1 MAHPFLPSA
10 SLRSRFDL
18 YLNPTELS
26 QIKAQA
32 ATVHLSTSAF
42 IRNAALSRR
51 IEPPPSLINL
61 EAWRSL
67 AKVGNNLNQLAYAVA
82 AGRAHGVDAAVIQ
95 DLAEQVRQLR
105 LALVNHKGKA

>member
-1 MAHPFLPSA
+1 MPHPLLPSA

-26 QIKAQA
+26 HIKAQA
-32 ATVHLSTSAF
+32 AAAHLSASAF
-42 IRNAALSRR
+42 IRKAALGRK
-51 IEPPPSLINL
+51 IETPPSPINM

-82 AGRAHGVDAAVIQ
+82 SGRAHGVDAGVIQ

-105 LALVNHKGKA
+105 LVLVNHKGEA

>member
-1 MAHPFLPSA
+1 MPHPLLPSA

-26 QIKAQA
+26 HIKAHA
-32 ATVHLSTSAF
+32 AAAHLSVSAF
-42 IRNAALSRR
+42 IRRAALGRK
-51 IEPPPSLINL
+51 IEPPPSPINM

-82 AGRAHGVDAAVIQ
+82 SGRAHGVDADVIQ

-105 LALVNHKGKA
+105 LALVTHKGEA